1 MADRELSNTVKSEE
15 PEKFEQ
21 FLTSKRHTR
30 GAWGL
35 AGGGEGLVVELQVL
49 ATTGSVLQA

>member
-1 MADRELSNTVKSEE
+1 MPDHLITSASSWSSHV
-15 PEKFEQ
+15 EKV
-21 FLTSKRHTR
+21 HVR

-49 ATTGSVLQA
+49 ATAGSVLQA